1 MKVNERGLVW
11 VFLIINQAQTNKN
24 FMSGGGMTGK
34 RIFALCIIFFG
45 FGVLTSIGYQ
55 HFVQKVTAPSGF
67 DVDLLS
73 KTTLPSTD
81 QMQAYSSCCRSFEDL
96 TASSYLQCKD
106 AAISRWFFV
115 KLSLARCDLVRAKV
129 VSKSCEGIVKNGA
142 IK

>member
-1 MKVNERGLVW
+1 
-11 VFLIINQAQTNKN
+11 
-24 FMSGGGMTGK
+24 MTGK

-45 FGVLTSIGYQ
+45 LGALASISYQ
-55 HFVQKVTAPSGF
+55 HFVQKMTAPSDF

-73 KTTLPSTD
+73 KAALASTD
-81 QMQAYSSCCRSFEDL
+81 QIQAYSSCYRSLEDL

-115 KLSLARCDLVRAKV
+115 KLSLARCDLARAKV
-129 VSKSCEGIVKNGA
+129 ISKACEGIVKNGA